1 MSALCRKFA
10 KVISA
15 RTAEREET
23 GKTIILSVMED
34 PMRRVGILGGTFDP
48 VHNGHLLLGEQA
60 HREYGLDEI
69 WFMPSHVPPAQKRSS
84 YHRRS
89 GSASGCW
96 SLPRESVPYFQVSD
110 FEMGREGNTYT
121 AQTLALLK
129 EAYPD
134 IEVYFI
140 IGADSLYQLESW
152 YHPEQVMAQAV
163 LLVSGRTY
171 EDGGVS
177 LEDEVSYLNKKY
189 GVMIR
194 ILHNPKIE
202 EAVRGLRKRRRWG
215 RTSRRHARSRC
226 KLHQGNRIV
235 QEIEAGKLQGDSPA
249 PDCNKTGENEGTVR
263 EISRRGRFRKKIH
276 YG

>member
-1 MSALCRKFA
+1 
-10 KVISA
+10 
-15 RTAEREET
+15 
-23 GKTIILSVMED
+23 MED

-69 WFMPSHVPPAQKRSS
+69 WFMPSHVPPHKKDHHITDGAARI
-84 YHRRS
+84 RMLEL
-89 GSASGCW
+89 AT
-96 SLPRESVPYFQVSD
+96 ESVPYFSVSD

-189 GVMIR
+189 GADIR

-202 EAVRGLRKRRRWG
+202 EASADIRKRAALG
-215 RTSRRHARSRC
+215 EDLSIDTP
-226 KLHQGNRIV
+226 
-235 QEIEAGKLQGDSPA
+235 EAVA
-249 PDCNKTGENEGTVR
+249 NYIRETGLY
-263 EISRRGRFRKKIH
+263 RK
-276 YG
+276 